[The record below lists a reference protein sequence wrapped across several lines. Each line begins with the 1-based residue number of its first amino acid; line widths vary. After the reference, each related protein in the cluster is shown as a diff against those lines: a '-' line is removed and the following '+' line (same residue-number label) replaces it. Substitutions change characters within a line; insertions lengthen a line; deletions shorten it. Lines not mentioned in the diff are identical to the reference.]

1 MDHPLNTHG
10 DNGSEPLE
18 SLPLSLLFRCTDKA
32 LNRHDDNGS
41 EQLESLPLSLLSAEL
56 IRYVIYTMTMAVSQ
70 SSHYRC

>member
-56 IRYVIYTMTMAVSQ
+56 IS
-70 SSHYRC
+70 